1 MVSMLRSAALIACVA
16 LPAGCS
22 VMSLAPSIDTSSVGA
37 SASAQEVYGYVR
49 SSAGLSAARPD
60 PVLEKAAMQQAR
72 YMAETGRMVHTTGR
86 GRDFSARMRQNGVE
100 GPAAENIAHGRME
113 VAKVFQMWVDSPRH
127 RRNMLDPRFSRY
139 GLASAADAEGRRYW
153 ALVMGR

>member
-1 MVSMLRSAALIACVA
+1 MVSLLRSAALIALLTLA
-16 LPAGCS
+16 SGCS
-22 VMSLAPSIDTSSVGA
+22 ISALNPSINTASVGA

-60 PVLEKAAMQQAR
+60 PALEKAAMQQAR

-86 GRDFSARMRQNGVE
+86 GRDFSTRMRQNGIE

-113 VAKVFQMWVDSPRH
+113 VAKVFQMWVDSPPH
-127 RRNMLDPRFSRY
+127 RRNMHDPRFSRY
-139 GLASAADAEGRRYW
+139 GLASATDAEGRRYW
-153 ALVMGR
+153 ALVMGK

>member
-1 MVSMLRSAALIACVA
+1 MVSLFRSAALIA
-16 LPAGCS
+16 LLTLTSGCS
-22 VMSLAPSIDTSSVGA
+22 ISALNPSIDTASVGA

-60 PVLEKAAMQQAR
+60 PALEKAAMQQAR
-72 YMAETGRMVHTTGR
+72 YMAATGRMVHTTGR
-86 GRDFSARMRQNGVE
+86 GRDFSTRMRQNGVE

-113 VAKVFQMWVDSPRH
+113 VAKVFQMWVDSPPH

-139 GLASAADAEGRRYW
+139 GLASATDAEGRRYW
-153 ALVMGR
+153 ALVMGK

>member
-1 MVSMLRSAALIACVA
+1 MVSLLRSAAVLA
-16 LPAGCS
+16 LLTLTSGCS
-22 VMSLAPSIDTSSVGA
+22 ISALNPSINTSSVGA

-49 SSAGLSAARPD
+49 SSAGLSAAKPD
-60 PVLEKAAMQQAR
+60 PALEKAAMQQAR

-86 GRDFSARMRQNGVE
+86 GRDFSTRMRQNGVE

-113 VAKVFQMWVDSPRH
+113 VAKVFQMWVDSPPH

-139 GLASAADAEGRRYW
+139 GLASATDAEGRRYW
-153 ALVMGR
+153 ALVMGK

>member
-1 MVSMLRSAALIACVA
+1 MASLLRPAALIALLA

-22 VMSLAPSIDTSSVGA
+22 VLSLNPSIDTTTVGA

-49 SSAGLSAARPD
+49 GSAGLAAARPD
-60 PVLEKAAMQQAR
+60 PALEKAAMQQAR
-72 YMAETGRMVHTTGR
+72 YMAQTGRMVHTTDR
-86 GRDFSARMRQNGVE
+86 GRDFSTRMRQNGVE

-113 VAKVFQMWVDSPRH
+113 VAKVFQMWVDSPPH

-153 ALVMGR
+153 ALVMGK

>member
-1 MVSMLRSAALIACVA
+1 MVSLFRPAALIA
-16 LPAGCS
+16 LLTLTSGCS
-22 VMSLAPSIDTSSVGA
+22 VMSLNPSIDTASVGA

-60 PVLEKAAMQQAR
+60 PALEKAAMQQAR
-72 YMAETGRMVHTTGR
+72 YMAATGRMVHTTGR
-86 GRDFSARMRQNGVE
+86 GRDFSTRMRQNGVE

-113 VAKVFQMWVDSPRH
+113 VAKVFQMWVDSPPH

-139 GLASAADAEGRRYW
+139 GLASATDAEGLRYW
-153 ALVMGR
+153 ALVMGK

>member
-1 MVSMLRSAALIACVA
+1 MASLLRHAALILMLA

-22 VMSLAPSIDTSSVGA
+22 IMALDPGIDVTSVGA

-49 SSAGLSAARPD
+49 SSAGLAAAQPD
-60 PVLEKAAMQQAR
+60 AALEKAAAQQAR

-86 GRDFSARMRQNGVE
+86 GRDFATRMRENEVE

-113 VAKVFQMWVDSPRH
+113 LPKLFQMWVDSPPH
-127 RRNMLDPRFSRY
+127 RKNMLDERFTRY
-139 GLASAADAEGRRYW
+139 GLASAADGRGRRYW
-153 ALVMGR
+153 ALVMGK

>member
-1 MVSMLRSAALIACVA
+1 MVSLLRSAAVLA
-16 LPAGCS
+16 LLTLTSGCS
-22 VMSLAPSIDTSSVGA
+22 ISALNPSINTSSVGA

-60 PVLEKAAMQQAR
+60 PALEKAAMQQAR

-86 GRDFSARMRQNGVE
+86 GRDFSTRMRQNGVE

-113 VAKVFQMWVDSPRH
+113 VAKVFQMWVDSPPH

-139 GLASAADAEGRRYW
+139 GLASATDAEGRRYW
-153 ALVMGR
+153 ALVMGK

>member
-1 MVSMLRSAALIACVA
+1 MVSLFRSAALIALLA
-16 LPAGCS
+16 LTSGCS
-22 VMSLAPSIDTSSVGA
+22 ISALNPSIDTASVGA

-60 PVLEKAAMQQAR
+60 PALEKAAMQQAR

-86 GRDFSARMRQNGVE
+86 GRDFSTRMRQNGVE

-113 VAKVFQMWVDSPRH
+113 VAKVFQMWVDSPPH
-127 RRNMLDPRFSRY
+127 RKNMLDPRFSRY

-153 ALVMGR
+153 ALVMGK

>member
-1 MVSMLRSAALIACVA
+1 MVSMLRSAVFIACLA
-16 LPAGCS
+16 LPVGCS
-22 VMSLAPSIDTSSVGA
+22 VMSRAPSIDTSTVGA

-49 SSAGLSAARPD
+49 SSAGLAAARPD
-60 PVLEKAAMQQAR
+60 PALEKAAMQQAR
-72 YMAETGRMVHTTGR
+72 YMAEAGRMVHTTGR
-86 GRDFSARMRQNGVE
+86 GRDFSTRMRQNGVE

-113 VAKVFQMWVDSPRH
+113 VAKVFQMWVDSPPH

-153 ALVMGR
+153 ALVMGK

>member
-1 MVSMLRSAALIACVA
+1 MASLLRHAALILMLA

-22 VMSLAPSIDTSSVGA
+22 IIALDPGIDVTSVGA

-49 SSAGLSAARPD
+49 NSAGLAAAQPD
-60 PVLEKAAMQQAR
+60 TALEKAAAQQAR

-86 GRDFSARMRQNGVE
+86 GRDFATRMRQNKVE

-113 VAKVFQMWVDSPRH
+113 LPKLFQMWVDSPPH
-127 RRNMLDPRFSRY
+127 RKNMLDERFTRY
-139 GLASAADAEGRRYW
+139 GLASAADGQGRRYW
-153 ALVMGR
+153 ALVMGK